1 MYMYMYFN
9 NFIIYCVFTGISL
22 TEQRY
27 YAQLG
32 KVVRQTQ
39 ATLSELHQQEVRTN
53 HKNINMYM
61 YICEYVH

>member
-9 NFIIYCVFTGISL
+9 NFIIYCVFTDISL

-39 ATLSELHQQEVRTN
+39 ATLSELHQQEVRTD
-53 HKNINMYM
+53 HKNIKIHVHVYM
-61 YICEYVH
+61 